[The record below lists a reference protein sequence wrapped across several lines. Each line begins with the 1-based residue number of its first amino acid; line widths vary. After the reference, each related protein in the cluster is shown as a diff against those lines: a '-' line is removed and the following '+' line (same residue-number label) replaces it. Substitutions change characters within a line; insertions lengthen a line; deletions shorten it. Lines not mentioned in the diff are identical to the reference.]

1 MISLPNAAAIDPTAT
16 ASKVSHFIGDNGTSA
31 AA

>member
-16 ASKVSHFIGDNGTSA
+16 AGKVTDFIDNHETSA